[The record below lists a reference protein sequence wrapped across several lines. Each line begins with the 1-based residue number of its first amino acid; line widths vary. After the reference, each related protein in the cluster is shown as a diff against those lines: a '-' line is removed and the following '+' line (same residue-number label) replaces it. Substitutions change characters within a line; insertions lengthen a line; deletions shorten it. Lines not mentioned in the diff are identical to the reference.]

1 VPPAPAAVPRL
12 DRRTDVLQ
20 LGLIAL
26 SLMLGRRVGPGEYP
40 RRIDDLLDQIAETT
54 DSRSP
59 HLFAPLRQW
68 LERALQM
75 NERGFECAEEAQQAL
90 SDLPDDVDA
99 EERVGLSSTARFQV
113 DVATCPSTI
122 SHRPARDPMEQ
133 FSPESAIETMPL
145 PPPPVQE
152 LAPEPQE
159 RLFEGSARLRWLT
172 AAVAVFAIAE
182 ALLIARL
189 YARSRTVQSA
199 DAAVVVEFARP
210 GADVLVDGQP
220 VGVTPLEV
228 KVGSRTRSIR
238 VVSNDALPVD
248 GEAQTLP
255 IAVEDQSGPRG
266 KVDARVVDD
275 LRTAGRPRSGGVK
288 VSSPFEVTLLEN
300 ERPLGSSA
308 GGAVLMT
315 AGRHEFELVN
325 SALGYRA
332 RRVVDI
338 RPGQIVSL
346 AVKPPNGSVSINAL
360 PWAEVW
366 IDGSSVGETP
376 IGNIS
381 IPLGEHDILFRHP
394 QLGERREKAIVR
406 SDRLTRVSANLQAK

>member
-1 VPPAPAAVPRL
+1 
-12 DRRTDVLQ
+12 
-20 LGLIAL
+20 
-26 SLMLGRRVGPGEYP
+26 
-40 RRIDDLLDQIAETT
+40 
-54 DSRSP
+54 
-59 HLFAPLRQW
+59 
-68 LERALQM
+68 
-75 NERGFECAEEAQQAL
+75 
-90 SDLPDDVDA
+90 
-99 EERVGLSSTARFQV
+99 LSSTMRFQV
-113 DVATCPSTI
+113 DVATCSSTI

-133 FSPESAIETMPL
+133 FSPESAIEAMPL

-238 VVSNDALPVD
+238 VVSNDAPPVD
-248 GEAQTLP
+248 GEAQALP

-275 LRTAGRPRSGGVK
+275 LRTAGRPRTGGVK

-300 ERPLGSSA
+300 ERLLGSSA